1 MAYES
6 SVWQSKLDEL
16 AASGLIRNKPRLSS
30 PQGPLVEISGSEVIN
45 FASNDYLG
53 LASSPNVSRASAAS
67 LTNFGFGSGAS
78 ALVCGYNEEHAL
90 LESEL
95 AVFTGRDKALLF
107 STGYMANL
115 AVSAS
120 LCGSKSLIM
129 QDKLNHASLIDGAK
143 LSGARSQRYLHNTP
157 ESLEN
162 YLQKFVARDD
172 YDQVL
177 VSTDG
182 VFSMDGDVAKVSELA
197 DVCDRYKALLVVDDA
212 HGLGVLGPSGK
223 GTLEAQSVD
232 QYRCPL
238 LIGTFGKAFG
248 GFGAFVAGPN
258 DLMNYLEQV
267 ARPHIYTTAIP
278 ASVAAAARAGLQEI
292 KSADVQR
299 AHLGD
304 LISTFRNELNGKGFE
319 LLDSSTPIQGVVVG
333 GNQQVL
339 ELSEFL
345 RRNGILVGAIRPPTV
360 PKGSARLRITL
371 SAAHT
376 FDHLE
381 TLIDALSSAKQKGLC

>member
-6 SVWQSKLDEL
+6 SVWQSKLDQL
-16 AASGLIRNKPRLSS
+16 AASGLIRSKPCLSS

-53 LASSPNVSRASAAS
+53 LASSPNVSQACAAS

-78 ALVCGYNEEHAL
+78 ALVCGHNEEHAL

-107 STGYMANL
+107 STGYMANV

-120 LCGSKSLIM
+120 LCGPKSLIM

-143 LSGARSQRYLHNTP
+143 LSGARSQRYLHNSP

-172 YDQVL
+172 YDQIL

-182 VFSMDGDVAKVSELA
+182 VFSMDGDVAKVFELA

-212 HGLGVLGPSGK
+212 HGLGVLGQSGK

-304 LISTFRNELNGKGFE
+304 LIGTFRNELNGKGFE

-345 RRNGILVGAIRPPTV
+345 KRNGILVGAIRPPTV

-371 SAAHT
+371 SASHT
-376 FDHLE
+376 YDHLE